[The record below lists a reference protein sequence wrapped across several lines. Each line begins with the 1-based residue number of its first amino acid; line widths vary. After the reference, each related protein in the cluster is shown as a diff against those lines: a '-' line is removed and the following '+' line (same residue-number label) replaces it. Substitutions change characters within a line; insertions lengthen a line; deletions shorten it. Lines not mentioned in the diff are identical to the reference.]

1 MGGSFIWS
9 MNMKRHVA
17 ITFMVLATICMYST
31 VWAIDSRQVWLAN
44 SPVLTIRNGAGGY
57 TIEQRVKEL
66 QQRANDLMQFG
77 GNTPMFTTT
86 KFGADCYIYADN
98 KFFMTVTADD
108 ARANQTTPQK
118 LANVWI
124 NRLNTIIP
132 RIMSLYKPML
142 LSNDQAR
149 IPNGTVIRVTL
160 DRTLS
165 SATSKVGDSFYA
177 YQKDISA
184 IGFPQHTVFMGKV
197 GSVTRASLNTA
208 GQIGISFV
216 KATLPNGVSIPIVG
230 QLAALDENSVRMD
243 PITSRLMGTINSGTD
258 NQFIASGAGA
268 GLAIGQTFG
277 SQPFVG
283 AVFGAGE
290 GYLYDQRQIT
300 PAIGK
305 DVQIPAGTGF
315 GILLNKDVVLPSNQ
329 PANAHDILMRD
340 LIIEK

>member
-1 MGGSFIWS
+1 
-9 MNMKRHVA
+9 MKRNVA
-17 ITFMVLATICMYST
+17 ITFMVLATIFVYSAAWT
-31 VWAIDSRQVWLAN
+31 IDSRQVWLAN

-57 TIEQRVKEL
+57 TIEQRVREL
-66 QQRANDLMQFG
+66 QQRVNDLMQFG
-77 GNTPMFTTT
+77 GNTPMFTTIKSGT
-86 KFGADCYIYADN
+86 DCNIYADN
-98 KFFMTVTADD
+98 KFFMTVTKED
-108 ARANQTTPQK
+108 ARANQTTPGK
-118 LANVWI
+118 LASVWI

-132 RIMSLYKPML
+132 KVISLYKPITL
-142 LSNDQAR
+142 NIDQSR

-160 DRTLS
+160 DRTLD

-177 YQKDISA
+177 YQQDMSA
-184 IGFPQHTVFMGKV
+184 VGFPQHTEFLGKV

-216 KATLPNGVSIPIVG
+216 KATLPNGISVPIVG
-230 QLAALDENSVRMD
+230 QLTALDESSVRMD
-243 PITSRLMGTINSGTD
+243 PITSRLMGTIDSGTG

-268 GLAIGQTFG
+268 GLAIGQTLG

-290 GYLYDQRQIT
+290 GYLYDQKQII

-305 DVQIPAGTGF
+305 DVQILAGTGF
-315 GILLNKDVVLPSNQ
+315 GILLNQDVVLPNPEPPS
-329 PANAHDILMRD
+329 PRDILMRD